1 MNCCF
6 LILNCEYGEYYESIN
21 FICYLY
27 IVKRLILP
35 NKYFL
40 FLLLA
45 FYLICVKAYSQK
57 NNDNIETFRI
67 VFYNLENY
75 FDVYVDST
83 LSYNEFS
90 PMGDLHW
97 TNKKFQEKTKNLY
110 KVFQAISGWKGIVLA
125 GVCEIENKFVLNQL
139 LYNMPLNS
147 REYRYIH
154 YDSHDKR
161 GIDVALIYG
170 KQFKPLH
177 SQVYSILDDHGE
189 EIETRDILYVKGML
203 TDDTVHVFVNHW
215 TSRYRGLLESSSLR
229 WQFSKLLKS
238 KTDSIQDLIPDAYII
253 IMGDFNDQPHDKS
266 VKNLTNDS
274 RLHNMVSKAIENNSP
289 GTVKFRSDWY
299 IFDQIL
305 VSSSLKN
312 KKNNLSISDDGLMIF
327 DKLFL
332 LEKDVKHLGYKPYRT
347 NLGYKY
353 HGGYSDHLPIYFDL
367 ISN

>member
-1 MNCCF
+1 MKKLNLPKVYSLF
-6 LILNCEYGEYYESIN
+6 LI
-21 FICYLY
+21 
-27 IVKRLILP
+27 V
-35 NKYFL
+35 
-40 FLLLA
+40 LLH
-45 FYLICVKAYSQK
+45 LICAKSYSQQIK
-57 NNDNIETFRI
+57 ADNKSFRI

-75 FDVYVDST
+75 FDVYTDST

-97 TNKKFQEKTKNLY
+97 TNYKFKEKTRNLY
-110 KVFQAISGWKGIVLA
+110 KVFQAISGWEGIVLA

-139 LYNMPLNS
+139 LYNTPLNS
-147 REYRYIH
+147 GDYRYIH

-170 KQFKPLH
+170 KQFKPLY
-177 SQVYSILDDHGE
+177 SQVYSILDDNSE

-203 TDDTVHVFVNHW
+203 SNDTVHVFVNHW
-215 TSRYRGLLESSSLR
+215 TSRYRGLLESNSLR
-229 WQFSKLLKS
+229 WQFSTLLKS
-238 KTDSIQDLIPDAYII
+238 KTDSIQDLIPESYII

-266 VKNLTNDS
+266 MQNLTSDS
-274 RLHNMVSKAIENNSP
+274 SLYNMVSKAIENNSP

-299 IFDQIL
+299 IFDQVL
-305 VSSSLKN
+305 VSNSLMSNKN
-312 KKNNLSISDDGLMIF
+312 KLSISNDGLKIF

-332 LEKDVKHLGYKPYRT
+332 LEEDVKHLGYKPYRT
-347 NLGYKY
+347 NIGYRY